1 MKESLGPGGRTGLAR
16 ELSQGVVLLALAGSS
31 IGGLLAAVALAARVL
46 GR

>member
-1 MKESLGPGGRTGLAR
+1 MKENLGRGARTGLAR
-16 ELSQGVVLLALAGSS
+16 ELSRGVVLVALAGSS